1 MTRQLPRACCAAV
14 LACLL
19 GQTAISDDMPEFEGP
34 LPTSADGTGMPADAD
49 LQRRGARIGRVFVEV
64 DEVFE
69 EGSALAAPYRMVN
82 GLHVAT
88 HRDTV
93 LQQLLFQ
100 TGDPYD
106 PRLIA
111 ESERLLRSQRYLN
124 EAEIKPVG
132 YDENLVDVLVRV
144 HDVWTL
150 SPGVSFGRKGGEN
163 STRFEFEDTNFLG
176 RGKQATI
183 ARSSNVDRS
192 AWRLAYVDPNLLG
205 SRWKLA
211 TAYSTLSDGKDT
223 RFSLEQPFYALDTRW
238 SAGLEAFETT
248 NTLSRY
254 SLGEVV
260 ERLDME
266 ERYFGLEGGL
276 SSGLRNGHVN
286 RVIGGLRYD
295 AHRFSE
301 RADEPAVTLPE
312 DRVLA
317 YPWIGLESIEDEFVS
332 TRNLD
337 QIGRTEDLYL
347 GRQARIEL
355 GFAPSAFGSTQDAL
369 VLAGALQAGRDLGN
383 ERYWINALN
392 LGGRWEEGRIANG
405 RLGMTS
411 RYYHRH
417 SMDRVSFASLATELT
432 SNLDAEEQLL
442 HGGDNGLRGFPLR
455 YQSGTA
461 SALLTLEERFYT
473 RWQPLKLVNV
483 GAAVF
488 VDAGRTWGRNDHAE
502 KPAGWLGDVGFGLRL
517 GSARSGLGNV
527 LHIDVAFPVNGPKDI
542 DSVQLLIETRAA
554 F

>member
-1 MTRQLPRACCAAV
+1 MILFAGLV
-14 LACLL
+14 SLAH
-19 GQTAISDDMPEFEGP
+19 ADDLPEFHGP
-34 LPTSADGTGMPADAD
+34 SRSYANASGLPPDAD
-49 LQRRGARIGRVFVEV
+49 LQRRGARIGRVLVQI

-69 EGSALAAPYRMVN
+69 EGLALAAPYRLVN

-88 HRDTV
+88 QRDTV

-124 EAEIKPVG
+124 DAEIKPIG
-132 YDENLVDVLVRV
+132 YGDNLVDVLVRV

-150 SPGVSFGRKGGEN
+150 SPGVSFGRKGGAN
-163 STRFEFEDTNFLG
+163 KTRFEFEDTNFLG
-176 RGKQATI
+176 FGKQATI
-183 ARSSNVDRS
+183 ARSSDVDRS

-205 SRWKLA
+205 SRWKLV
-211 TAYSTLSDGKDT
+211 TAWSALSDGKDAQ
-223 RFSLEQPFYALDTRW
+223 FSLEQPFYALDTRW
-238 SAGLEAFETT
+238 SAGLAAFDTSSAV
-248 NTLSRY
+248 SRY

-260 ERLDME
+260 EQLNLE
-266 ERYFGLEGGL
+266 ERQFEIEGGL
-276 SSGLRNGHVN
+276 SSGLRDGHVN

-295 AHRFSE
+295 ARRFSQ
-301 RADEPAVTLPE
+301 RAGEPPAALPE

-317 YPWIGLESIEDEFVS
+317 YPWVGLESIEDEYVS

-347 GRQARIEL
+347 GRTARIEL
-355 GFAPSAFGSTQDAL
+355 GFAPSAFGSTHDAL
-369 VLAGALQAGRDLGN
+369 VLEGALQAGWDLGD
-383 ERYWINALN
+383 ERYLINALDI
-392 LGGRWEEGRIANG
+392 GGRLEEGKIANG

-417 SMDRVSFASLATELT
+417 SMNRVSFASLTTELT
-432 SNLDAEEQLL
+432 SNLDAEQQLL
-442 HGGDNGLRGFPLR
+442 LGGDNGLRGFPLR
-455 YQSGTA
+455 YQAGTA
-461 SALLTLEERFYT
+461 SALLTVEERFYT

-488 VDAGRTWGRNDHAE
+488 MDAGRTWGKNEFADE
-502 KPAGWLGDVGFGLRL
+502 PVGWLGDIGFGLRL

-527 LHIDVAFPVNGPKDI
+527 LHIDIAFPLNGPKDI
-542 DSVQLLIETRAA
+542 DSMQFLIETRAA